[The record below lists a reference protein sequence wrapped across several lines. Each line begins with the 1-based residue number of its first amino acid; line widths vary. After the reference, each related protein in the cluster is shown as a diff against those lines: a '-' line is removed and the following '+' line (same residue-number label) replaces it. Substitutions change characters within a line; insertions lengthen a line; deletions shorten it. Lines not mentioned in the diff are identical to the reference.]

1 MLNCVFSRSYEWC
14 WNFLLHI
21 FDIRRNSVFFDYSRL
36 RSAHKIPVQRAL
48 TLLPISNSSE
58 PHRTRPPPL
67 RVSLCIET
75 STDWSGK
82 PPQIPDDF
90 AKTRH
95 SSGNKPRNPDNITKI
110 VTQSGKLTI
119 IPDDTTKFTDS
130 CGKPAPNRDN
140 QSLVRYCI
148 FAARKQ

>member
-1 MLNCVFSRSYEWC
+1 MAIIRQHETLM
-14 WNFLLHI
+14 HI
-21 FDIRRNSVFFDYSRL
+21 L
-36 RSAHKIPVQRAL
+36 
-48 TLLPISNSSE
+48 
-58 PHRTRPPPL
+58 
-67 RVSLCIET
+67 
-75 STDWSGK
+75 SGK
-82 PPQIPDDF
+82 LTIIPDDF

-95 SSGNKPRNPDNITKI
+95 SSGNKPRNPDDINKI
-110 VTQSGKLTI
+110 VTLSGNKPQ

>member
-1 MLNCVFSRSYEWC
+1 MKHAIPSTTQKRLSMAIIRQHET
-14 WNFLLHI
+14 LMHI
-21 FDIRRNSVFFDYSRL
+21 
-36 RSAHKIPVQRAL
+36 P
-48 TLLPISNSSE
+48 
-58 PHRTRPPPL
+58 
-67 RVSLCIET
+67 
-75 STDWSGK
+75 SGK

-95 SSGNKPRNPDNITKI
+95 PSGNKPRNPDNITKI
-110 VTQSGKLTI
+110 VILSGKLTR